1 MKILLSSY
9 ACEPGQGSEPG
20 IGWNI
25 AREIAKYHQVWV
37 LTSNTHRPAVE
48 AELNSAPV
56 PNLHFVYFDPLRWI
70 IDWKGKPRGVQ
81 LHYYLWQI
89 EAYFV
94 ARSLHQKFNLDLLH
108 HVTYG
113 RYWGPSF
120 LVLLPVTFFWGPV
133 AGGESAPGAFWQD
146 FSLRGKVYETLR
158 DLARWIGERD
168 PFVRLTAKRSTLALA
183 STEETAAR
191 LRQIKV
197 KHVQVFSNVGLPK
210 EEISRLIQC
219 GVSNS
224 SPVRFISIGRLL
236 HWKGVNLGLEAFA
249 IAKIEKA
256 EYWIMGDGP
265 ERKRLEALAKK
276 LEIVD
281 KVRFWGTIPRDELLS
296 KLEECHVLVH
306 PSLHDS
312 GGWVCSEMMA
322 AGRPVICLDLG
333 GPAIQVTEETGFKIP
348 AHTPKQAVH
357 DLAEAMVR
365 LAKDPKLRMHMGH
378 AGQKRVSEAY
388 SWETKGQLLVQLYE

>member
-20 IGWNI
+20 IGWNV
-25 AREIAKYHQVWV
+25 AREIAKYYQVWV
-37 LTSNTHRPAVE
+37 LTSNTHRSAIE
-48 AELNSAPV
+48 AELNHTPV
-56 PNLHFVYFDPLRWI
+56 SNLHFVYFDPLGWT
-70 IDWKGKPRGVQ
+70 IDWKGKPQGVQ

-89 EAYFV
+89 ETYFV
-94 ARSLHQKFNLDLLH
+94 ARSLHQHFEFDFLH

-120 LVLLPVTFFWGPV
+120 LVLLPVAFLWGPV
-133 AGGESAPGAFWQD
+133 AGGESAPRAFWQD
-146 FSLRGKVYETLR
+146 FSIRGKVYETLR
-158 DLARWIGERD
+158 DIARWIGERD
-168 PFVRLTAKRSTLALA
+168 PFVQLTARRSVMALA

-191 LRQIKV
+191 LRQIKA
-197 KHVQVFSNVGLPK
+197 KNVQIFSNVGLPK
-210 EEISRLIQC
+210 EDIDRLMKC
-219 GVSNS
+219 GVS
-224 SPVRFISIGRLL
+224 SPSPLRFISIGRLL
-236 HWKGVNLGLEAFA
+236 HWKGINLGLEAFA

-256 EYWIMGDGP
+256 EYWIVGDGP
-265 ERKRLEALAKK
+265 ERQRLETLAKK
-276 LEIVD
+276 LEIAD

-333 GPAIQVTEETGFKIP
+333 GPAVQVTEETGFKIP
-348 AHTPKQAVH
+348 AHTPKQAAQ

-365 LAKDPKLRMHMGH
+365 LDDSELRRRMGE
-378 AGQKRVSEAY
+378 AGQKRVKEAY
-388 SWETKGQLLVQLYE
+388 SWETKGQILVQLYK

>member
-20 IGWNI
+20 VGWNI
-25 AREIAKYHQVWV
+25 AREIAKHHQVWV
-37 LTSNTHRPAVE
+37 LTSNTHKLGIE
-48 AELNSAPV
+48 EELSRSPI
-56 PNLHFVYFDPLRWI
+56 PNLHFVYFDPLGWI
-70 IDWKGKPRGVQ
+70 IDWKGKAQGVQ
-81 LHYYLWQI
+81 FHYYLWQI

-94 ARSLHQKFNLDLLH
+94 ARSLHQKFNFNFLH
-108 HVTYG
+108 HVTYA

-120 LVLLPVTFFWGPV
+120 LVLLPVAFIWGTV

-146 FSLRGKVYETLR
+146 FSIRGKVYEILR
-158 DLARWIGERD
+158 DIARWIGERD
-168 PFVRLTAKRSTLALA
+168 PFVHLTARRSVMALA

-191 LRQIKV
+191 LRQIKA
-197 KHVQVFSNVGLPK
+197 KNVQIFSNVGLPK
-210 EEISRLIQC
+210 EDIDRLMKC
-219 GVSNS
+219 GVS
-224 SPVRFISIGRLL
+224 SPSPLRFISIGRLL
-236 HWKGVNLGLEAFA
+236 HWKGINLGLEAFA

-256 EYWIMGDGP
+256 EYWIVGDGP
-265 ERKRLEALAKK
+265 ERQRLEALAKK

-312 GGWVCSEMMA
+312 GGGVCSEMMA

-333 GPAIQVTEETGFKIP
+333 GPAVQVTEETGFKIP
-348 AHTPKQAVH
+348 AHTPKQAAQ
-357 DLAEAMVR
+357 DLAKAMVR
-365 LAKDPKLRMHMGH
+365 LDDSELRKRMGE
-378 AGQKRVSEAY
+378 AGQKRVKEAY
-388 SWETKGQLLVQLYE
+388 SWETKGQLLIQFYK